1 MIRIPRIRSNPPA
14 GASRR
19 SFLTGA
25 IAAAAGLAG
34 GLVPAPLAA
43 ALSDPAAGTR
53 PRRRLAFLNTHTGEE
68 VSVAYR
74 AGSDYLPDGR
84 SAIDHVLR
92 DHRTGEVRAIDA
104 GLLDLLADLREA
116 LSPNAAYHVISGYRS
131 PATNAMLAA
140 RSRGV
145 SPRSLHMDGLAVDVA
160 LPGVALATLR
170 EAALDLRVGGVGYY
184 PSPGFVHLDVGRVR
198 RW

>member
-1 MIRIPRIRSNPPA
+1 MVPPA
-14 GASRR
+14 GGPSRR

-25 IAAAAGLAG
+25 IAVAAGFAG
-34 GLVPAPLAA
+34 ALVPGSLPLFASV
-43 ALSDPAAGTR
+43 SDPAAGRR
-53 PRRRLAFLNTHTGEE
+53 PRRELAFLNTHTGEE

-74 AGSDYLPDGR
+74 AAGGGYLPDGR

-116 LSPNAAYHVISGYRS
+116 LGSSAPYHVISGYRS

-140 RSRGV
+140 HSRGV
-145 SPRSLHMDGLAVDVA
+145 SPHSLHMDGLAVDVA
-160 LPGVALATLR
+160 LPGIALATVR
-170 EAALDLRVGGVGYY
+170 EAALDMRAGGVGYY